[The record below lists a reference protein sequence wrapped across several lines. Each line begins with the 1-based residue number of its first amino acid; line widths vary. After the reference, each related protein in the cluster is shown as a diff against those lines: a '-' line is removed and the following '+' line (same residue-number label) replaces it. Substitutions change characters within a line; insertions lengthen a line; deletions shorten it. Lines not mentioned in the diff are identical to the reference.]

1 MAKRIKNAGMKFLL
15 DFHYTDNWADPEKQ
29 HMPESWKI
37 HSGSGLEGHIYTY
50 TKETVQRFIE
60 EGVRPDMILEY
71 QDYRKEVNEIVHGV
85 SDGLGAGTF
94 IWEATSPQWGGLFD
108 NRGRTTDRMKI
119 YDDFWNEIKS
129 KSK

>member
-1 MAKRIKNAGMKFLL
+1 MKRITTLIAGLCAVLL
-15 DFHYTDNWADPEKQ
+15 PLQVLRAQDN
-29 HMPESWKI
+29 
-37 HSGSGLEGHIYTY
+37 G
-50 TKETVQRFIE
+50 
-60 EGVRPDMILEY
+60 
-71 QDYRKEVNEIVHGV
+71 VHGV